1 MTRSFAVGPGV
12 FLGARVVLGVTGLE
26 NRGDAAVETVIW
38 MCLAFSI
45 VLADI
50 VLHVQEQQRARP
62 AARVAKAA
70 AA

>member
-12 FLGARVVLGVTGLE
+12 FLRARVLLGVTGLE

-38 MCLAFSI
+38 MCLAFSL

-50 VLHVQEQQRARP
+50 VLQVQEQQRARP
-62 AARVAKAA
+62 VARAKAVA
-70 AA
+70 A